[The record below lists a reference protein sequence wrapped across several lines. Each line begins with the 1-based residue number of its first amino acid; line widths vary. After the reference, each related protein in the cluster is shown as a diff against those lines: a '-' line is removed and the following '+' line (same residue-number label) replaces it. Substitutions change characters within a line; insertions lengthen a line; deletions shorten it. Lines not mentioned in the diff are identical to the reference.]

1 MRRSTPTAQ
10 RYRAHTSNAPG
21 HSAHPFATRQ
31 CTFAWAPVH
40 RSCSQCEPTSDL
52 NAPPKGNAK
61 SKRTNDR
68 ILPVILPY
76 LMQAQRRDF
85 RNVCNNTVAPT
96 VTYPTRAG
104 LEFSEPSAPLRKR
117 NGEHCLSRMQLP
129 GISPSNPT
137 LLHESRQRTTLT
149 GNPPANAAHHTHTPM
164 GTAESAITKANC
176 KLKDRSACS
185 SR

>member
-1 MRRSTPTAQ
+1 MHFCMGSGP
-10 RYRAHTSNAPG
+10 
-21 HSAHPFATRQ
+21 PFLLAVRT
-31 CTFAWAPVH
+31 
-40 RSCSQCEPTSDL
+40 DL
-52 NAPPKGNAK
+52 RLERTTKGNAK

-85 RNVCNNTVAPT
+85 RNVCNDTVAPA

-149 GNPPANAAHHTHTPM
+149 GNPPASAAHHTHTPM
-164 GTAESAITKANC
+164 GTAESVITKANC
-176 KLKDRSACS
+176 KLKDRSACN